1 MKTCLRLLLLGVIV
15 FGWPVG
21 GVNAAGSLVVTPD
34 TPTITVGQTQ
44 QFSASG
50 VSPAIAVSGGGFH
63 TCALL
68 ADGTVHCWGRND
80 YGQLGNGTSVSSP
93 TALAVPGIATAT
105 AVSAGGYHT
114 CALLADG
121 RILCWGADDFGQ
133 LGNGTRTHSSTV
145 PVEVAGITTA
155 TAVSAGAFHTC
166 AVLADGSV
174 RCWGW
179 NDLGQL
185 GNGTVLASAT
195 PTQVTGIYTASTVSA
210 GGYHT
215 CAVLADGSMRCW
227 GRNDNGQLGNGT
239 FTPSAVA
246 AGMGAGGAVP
256 VPTVVVGISTAVA
269 ASSGFMHTCAV
280 LSEATVRCWGWN
292 AYGQFGN
299 GTAAGSAI
307 PTEPVGLDPT
317 SAVSASEWH
326 TCALLSGGALR
337 CWGSNDYGQ
346 LGNGSTTPAFTPVA
360 VSGVTAATSITTGNI
375 HTCALLS
382 DGAVQCWGSNDYG
395 QLGDG
400 TTTQSSVPVNV
411 VGSRV
416 TWASSDSGV
425 ATIDTAGLAT
435 GVSPGSS
442 TITASSWDRC
452 GSTTLTVASL

>member
-93 TALAVPGIATAT
+93 TALAVPGIATAI

-166 AVLADGSV
+166 AVLAGGGVRGGVVHGSSD
-174 RCWGW
+174 RYAAYPATEPTRPA
-179 NDLGQL
+179 DLAATVYHCLGIDPELPLRDRLGRPQALCEGQ
-185 GNGTVLASAT
+185 
-195 PTQVTGIYTASTVSA
+195 PIR
-210 GGYHT
+210 
-215 CAVLADGSMRCW
+215 AVLG
-227 GRNDNGQLGNGT
+227 
-239 FTPSAVA
+239 
-246 AGMGAGGAVP
+246 
-256 VPTVVVGISTAVA
+256 
-269 ASSGFMHTCAV
+269 
-280 LSEATVRCWGWN
+280 
-292 AYGQFGN
+292 
-299 GTAAGSAI
+299 
-307 PTEPVGLDPT
+307 
-317 SAVSASEWH
+317 
-326 TCALLSGGALR
+326 
-337 CWGSNDYGQ
+337 
-346 LGNGSTTPAFTPVA
+346 
-360 VSGVTAATSITTGNI
+360 
-375 HTCALLS
+375 
-382 DGAVQCWGSNDYG
+382 
-395 QLGDG
+395 
-400 TTTQSSVPVNV
+400 
-411 VGSRV
+411 
-416 TWASSDSGV
+416 
-425 ATIDTAGLAT
+425 
-435 GVSPGSS
+435 
-442 TITASSWDRC
+442 
-452 GSTTLTVASL
+452 